1 VTADGGTSPKVREGW
16 MWDLTVPGN
25 NDHDFYV
32 IPAPTLRSSR
42 VESTV
47 AVLVHNSNCGVTRF
61 SVDSAGT
68 VTDSQ
73 GPAGIL
79 LNKASGDGF
88 RDTVAS
94 FLRSQGRT
102 VTTDAENR
110 SALTF
115 QALGKPRIL
124 DMMVQNDSGD
134 IMGYVETKYGGAAAR
149 YEGSFQQQQDE
160 WLRQNMGLTID
171 VVSGG

>member
-1 VTADGGTSPKVREGW
+1 VVVGGSVPAVHDGW

-32 IPAPTLRSSR
+32 EPATVLPSTR
-42 VESTV
+42 VGPAV
-47 AVLVHNSNCGVTRF
+47 AVLVHNSSCRF
-61 SVDSAGT
+61 SVNSAGT
-68 VTDSQ
+68 VTDNQ
-73 GPAGIL
+73 GPAGIV

-102 VTTDAENR
+102 VTTDADSR
-110 SALTF
+110 SVNTF

-124 DMMVQNDSGD
+124 DMMVQDDSGSTL
-134 IMGYVETKYGGAAAR
+134 GYVETKYGSAAAK
-149 YEGSFQQQQDE
+149 YEGSFQQEQDE

>member
-1 VTADGGTSPKVREGW
+1 VTVVGGTTPKRHDGW

-32 IPAPTLRSSR
+32 EPATVLPSSQ
-42 VESTV
+42 VEPTV
-47 AVLVHNSNCGVTRF
+47 AVLVHNSNCGGTRF

-68 VTDSQ
+68 VRDSQ
-73 GPAGIL
+73 GPASIL

-94 FLRSQGRT
+94 FLRSQGRA

-124 DMMVQNDSGD
+124 DMMVQDDGGN
-134 IMGYVETKYGGAAAR
+134 IMGYIETKYGGAAAR